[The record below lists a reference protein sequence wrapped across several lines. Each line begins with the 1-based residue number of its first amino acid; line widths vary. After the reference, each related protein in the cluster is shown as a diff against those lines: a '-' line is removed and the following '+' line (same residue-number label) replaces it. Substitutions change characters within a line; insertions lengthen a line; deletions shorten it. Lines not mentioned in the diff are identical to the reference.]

1 MEGDVKRFNL
11 SAWAVSHP
19 ALVLFLMIVLG
30 VAGLFSYQKLGRAED
45 PFFTV
50 KVVNV
55 SVLWPGATAN
65 EVQTQVADPIE
76 KKLQEL
82 PYFEKVQTYSK
93 PGFTAMQVTF
103 RDSTPAK
110 DVPYLF
116 YLLRKKLVDVQG
128 DLPAGILG
136 PVVNDEFSDVDSI
149 LFMLT
154 GDGSDYKQLK
164 TVAEAF
170 RQRLLKVD
178 GVTKVDM
185 YGAQDERIFVE
196 FSHAKLATLGITPQA
211 LFDSLAKQNNI
222 VPAGTVET
230 SSQRVPLRVTG
241 ALDGV
246 KAVAETPVESNG
258 RVFRLGDIA
267 TVTHGYV
274 DPPSFVVRQE
284 GKPAIGIGVVT
295 AKGANILEL
304 GKNVNAA
311 TADFMK
317 AVPQGINVDQIA
329 DQPKVVEHAVGEFVD
344 SFIEA
349 LAIVLFVSFLA
360 LGWRTGIVVAASVP
374 LVLAIVF
381 IVMESMSLD
390 LHRITLGALIIAL
403 GLMVDDAIIAVE
415 MMVVKMEQGWDRIK
429 AASFAWE
436 STAFPMLTGTL
447 VTAAG
452 FLPIGFANSAVGEYA
467 GGIFWIVA
475 ISLVASW
482 FVAVIFTPYIG
493 VKLLPNIKIH
503 HNHDPHAIYETRMYR
518 GLRSVIQWCVNHRI
532 TTVAA
537 TVGVFL
543 VSIVA
548 FGHVQQQ
555 FFPLSERPE
564 LFLQLRLPEGTAFN
578 VTEKAVK
585 EAETL
590 LKDDKDIETYTA
602 YVGQGSPR
610 FWLGLN
616 PQLPNEAFAEIVIVA
631 KGVEARERIKAKIE
645 NAADQG
651 MLNQARVRVDRFNF
665 GPPVGFP
672 VQFRVI
678 GPDTNKVREIAY
690 QVRDVMKQN
699 PNVKD
704 VQLDWNEQ
712 SPYLKLVVDQ
722 DRARAL
728 GLTPQDVSQSLAMLI
743 SGVQVTTVRDGIE
756 KVGVVARA
764 VPSERLDL
772 AHVGDLTITSKNGIA
787 VPLQQIAKI
796 EYSHEEPILWRR
808 NRDMAIT
815 VRSDVNDG
823 VQAPD
828 VTNQIWPKLAEIRD
842 HLEPAY
848 RIEPGGA
855 FEESAKGNASIF
867 VLFPVMAMV
876 MLTLLMIQLQ
886 NFARLI
892 LVFLTA
898 PLGIIG
904 ASLGLNVANAPFGF
918 VALLGLI
925 ALAGMIMRNTV
936 ILVDQIETDVAHGLS
951 RKQAIVEATVR
962 RARPVVLTA
971 LAAIL
976 AMIPLSRSAFWG
988 PMAITI
994 MGGLFVATFLTLL
1007 YLPGLYALWF
1017 RNSLEESGASADLAP
1032 QQLGEPAFPLA
1043 EAAE

>member
-1 MEGDVKRFNL
+1 MKQFNL
-11 SAWAVSHP
+11 SAWAVGHP
-19 ALVLFLMIVLG
+19 ALILFLVVALG
-30 VAGLFSYQKLGRAED
+30 AAGFFSYERLGRAED

-55 SVLWPGATAN
+55 SAIWPGATAA
-65 EVQTQVADPIE
+65 EMQTQVADPIE

-93 PGFTAMQVTF
+93 PSFTAMQVSF
-103 RDSTPAK
+103 KDSTPPK
-110 DVPYLF
+110 EVPYLF
-116 YLLRKKLVDVQG
+116 YLLRKKLADVQG
-128 DLPAGILG
+128 QLPANLLG

-149 LFMLT
+149 LYMMT
-154 GDGSDYKQLK
+154 GDGANYAQLK
-164 TVAEAF
+164 KAAEGL
-170 RQRLLKVD
+170 RQRLLKVP
-178 GVTKVDM
+178 GVTKVDI
-185 YGAQDERIFVE
+185 YGTQDERIYVE

-211 LFDSLAKQNNI
+211 LFDSLAKQNNV

-274 DPPSFVVRQE
+274 DPPTFKVRQE

-295 AKGANILEL
+295 TRGANILEL
-304 GKNVNAA
+304 GKDVAKAA
-311 TADFMK
+311 DEFMQ
-317 AVPQGINVDQIA
+317 AVPQGINIEKIA
-329 DQPKVVEHAVGEFVD
+329 DQPKVVEHAVGEFVH

-349 LAIVLFVSFLA
+349 LAIVLFVSFVA
-360 LGWRTGIVVAASVP
+360 LGWRTGIVVALSVP

-381 IVMESMSLD
+381 IVMNAMSLD

-403 GLMVDDAIIAVE
+403 GLLVDDAIIAVE
-415 MMVVKMEQGWDRIK
+415 MMVVKMEQGWDRIR

-475 ISLVASW
+475 IALVASW

-493 VKLLPNIKIH
+493 VKLLPNITVGH
-503 HNHDPHAIYETRMYR
+503 SHDQHAIYDTRVYR
-518 GLRSVIQWCVNHRI
+518 GLRAVIQWCVDNRI
-532 TTVAA
+532 KVVVA
-537 TVGVFL
+537 TVGVFAA
-543 VSIVA
+543 SIVA

-564 LFLQLRLPEGTAFN
+564 LFLQLRLPEGTAFG
-578 VTEKAVK
+578 VTEKSVK
-585 EAETL
+585 KAEAL
-590 LKDDKDIETYTA
+590 LKDDKDIATYTS

-631 KGVEARERIKAKIE
+631 KDVKARERIKARIE
-645 NAADQG
+645 NAVERGA
-651 MLNQARVRVDRFNF
+651 LTEARVRVDRFNF

-678 GPDTNKVREIAY
+678 GPDTKKVREIAY
-690 QVRDVMKQN
+690 KVRDIVEQN
-699 PNVKD
+699 PNVKNP
-704 VQLDWNEQ
+704 QLDWNEQ

-728 GLTPQDVSQSLAMLI
+728 GLTPQDVSQALSMLI
-743 SGVQVTTVRDGIE
+743 SGVPVTTVREGVE

-772 AHVGDLTITSKNGIA
+772 AHVGDLTVTSRNGVA
-787 VPLQQIAKI
+787 VPLLQIAKI

-815 VRSDVNDG
+815 VRADVNDG

-828 VTNQIWPKLAEIRD
+828 VTNQIWPKLQDIRD

-848 RIEPGGA
+848 RIEAGGA

-867 VLFPVMAMV
+867 VLFPLMVIV

-886 NFARLI
+886 SFSRLF

-898 PLGIIG
+898 PLGIVG
-904 ASLGLNVANAPFGF
+904 ASLGLNVANQPFGF

-925 ALAGMIMRNTV
+925 ALAGMIMRNAV
-936 ILVDQIETDVAHGLS
+936 ILVDQIESDVSHGLT

-1017 RNSLEESGASADLAP
+1017 RKSLEQSGAGESVDLASQHEGQP
-1032 QQLGEPAFPLA
+1032 QPAFPLA